1 MDQKPILDK
10 AGRELLFTGARTAN
24 MFLDK
29 PVDAELLHEIYELAK
44 WGPTS
49 MNSCP
54 ARVAFLTTPEAKE
67 RLMPALFDGNVDRVK
82 SAPVVAIIGQDM
94 EFFQHLPRLFPHA
107 PENKKIFE
115 DNEFA
120 AQANAFRNATL
131 QGAYFIMAARAV
143 GLDCGPMSGFENAE
157 VDKAFFSGTHVRSNF
172 LCSLGYADP
181 EANFPRAPRFDFEEV
196 CQVI

>member
-1 MDQKPILDK
+1 MNDRQTLSQD
-10 AGRELLFTGARTAN
+10 GRTLLFKNARTAN
-24 MFLDK
+24 LFLDT
-29 PVDAELLHEIYELAK
+29 PVEPALLRELYELAK

-54 ARVAFLTTPEAKE
+54 VRIAFLTTPEAKE
-67 RLMPALFDGNVDRVK
+67 RLMPALFDGNIKRVQ

-94 EFFQHLPRLFPHA
+94 EFFEHLPRLFPHA

-120 AQANAFRNATL
+120 AQANAFRNASL
-131 QGAYFIMAARAV
+131 QGAYFMMAARAV
-143 GLDCGPMSGFENAE
+143 GLDCGPMSGFDNAE
-157 VDKAFFSGTHVRSNF
+157 VDRTFFAGTHVRSNF
-172 LCSLGYADP
+172 LCSLGYADS
-181 EANFPRAPRFDFEEV
+181 EATYPRGPRFEFEEV